1 MNKVILEVTQTII
14 NRSKKSR
21 EVYLKRVKDLSS
33 RDINRSKVGCSNLA
47 HTIAPM
53 SDKEKKSMIDMISP
67 NIAIITSYND
77 MLSAH
82 EPFSVYPSLIKR
94 TLLNEGAT
102 AQVASGVPA
111 MCDGVTQGFEGM
123 ELSLFSRDNI
133 AMGTAIGL
141 SHNMYDGAM
150 YLGVCDKI
158 VPGLLIGAL
167 SFGHLPA
174 MFVPAGPMPSGISN
188 KKKAEVRQEFAQGK
202 VGKDELLR
210 VESES
215 YHSSGTCTFY
225 GTANSNQMLLEMMG
239 LQLPNSSFVNAN
251 THLRDELTQEA
262 SRKLLDLTKYK
273 NNFTPIA
280 NIVNEKSFVNAI
292 VGLMATGGSTNHTI
306 HLIAMARAAGIILN
320 WNDFD
325 MISQVTPLL
334 CKLYPNGSADVNHFR
349 DAGGMSVVIYELINA
364 GLVHEDV
371 NTVVGFGL
379 KNYIVEPALK
389 DNSLVF
395 NEGATVS
402 RDKNVV
408 SSVET
413 PFSKEGGMTLLE
425 GNIGRSI
432 IKTSA
437 LKEEHLYVKA
447 PAVVFTTQE
456 ELKEAFRKGELE
468 KDFVAVVKFQG
479 PKANGM
485 PELHGLL
492 PSLGVLQ
499 DKGFNVAIVTD
510 GRMSGAS
517 GKVPSA
523 IHLVNEGIETGA
535 ISIIEDGDIICLDVK
550 NKKLSLE
557 LDANEKIKRF
567 AKKPDLSTNHY
578 NYGRNLFSSV
588 RKNISSAEEGATI
601 FDIPGEERY

>member
-1 MNKVILEVTQTII
+1 MNEIILEVTNNII
-14 NRSKKSR
+14 ERSKTSR
-21 EVYLKRVKDLSS
+21 EIYLNRVKEASNKGV
-33 RDINRSKVGCSNLA
+33 NRSKVGCSNLA

-53 SDKEKKSMIDMISP
+53 NEQEKELMSDKVTP
-67 NIAIITSYND
+67 NIAIVTAYND

-111 MCDGVTQGFEGM
+111 MCDGVTQGYEGM

-141 SHNMYDGAM
+141 SHNVYDGAI

-174 MFVPAGPMPSGISN
+174 IFMPAGPMPSGISN
-188 KKKAEVRQEFAQGK
+188 KEKALVRQEFAQGK
-202 VGKDELLR
+202 VDEKALFK
-210 VESES
+210 VEAAS

-251 THLRDELTQEA
+251 TQLRDELTQEA
-262 SRKLLDLTKYK
+262 SKTLLNLTEYK

-280 NIVNEKSFVNAI
+280 DIIDERSFVNAI

-306 HLIAMARAAGIILN
+306 HLIAMARAAGIIIN
-320 WNDFD
+320 WDDFN
-325 MISQVTPLL
+325 MISSVTPLL
-334 CKLYPNGSADVNHFR
+334 CRLYPNGSADVNHFR
-349 DAGGMSVVIYELINA
+349 DAGGMSVVISELINA

-371 NTVVGFGL
+371 NTIVGRGL
-379 KNYIVEPALK
+379 KNYIVEPTLK
-389 DNSLVF
+389 ENKLVF
-395 NEGATVS
+395 NKGAIIS
-402 RDKNVV
+402 RDKDIV
-408 SSVET
+408 SSVEA
-413 PFSKEGGMTLLE
+413 PFSNEGGITLLK

-437 LKEEHLYVKA
+437 LKDEHLYIKA
-447 PAVVFTTQE
+447 PAMVFSTQD
-456 ELKEAFRKGELE
+456 ELKNAFKEGLLN

-479 PKANGM
+479 PKSNGM

-499 DKGFNVAIVTD
+499 DKGFKVAIVTD

-523 IHLVNEGIETGA
+523 IHLVNEAAKGGA
-535 ISIIEDGDIICLDVK
+535 IALIEDGDMICLDVK
-550 NKKLSLE
+550 KGTLNIE
-557 LDANEKIKRF
+557 IPAEEKIRRTI
-567 AKKPDLSTNHY
+567 KKVDLSANHY

-588 RKNISSAEEGATI
+588 RDNISSAEEGATI
-601 FDIPGEERY
+601 FDIIGKERN